1 MAEERDE
8 GKQAA
13 DAKNVKQAYE
23 APKVE
28 SVQLSKE
35 AAEALT

>member
-1 MAEERDE
+1 MTEKNLRDSQPARPQ
-8 GKQAA
+8 GA
-13 DAKNVKQAYE
+13 KQAYE

-28 SVQLSKE
+28 SVQLTRE